1 MLDKYIEK
9 KIPNTKSELKYL
21 KAEADEVA
29 NKLRNFIKK
38 EIIKKEA
45 DREREE
51 TYKQVRE
58 TGVYDM
64 DSPGSGY
71 AHGNL
76 SELLAEHD
84 DKYGSNGEVDTAKQ
98 P

>member
-38 EIIKKEA
+38 EIIKREA

-71 AHGNL
+71 VHGNL

-84 DKYGSNGEVDTAKQ
+84 DKYGSKSEADASKQ
-98 P
+98 S